1 MRILNL
7 KWIVIVGLFFS
18 LSLKAQSLEK
28 MKTMSVEELATFK
41 TNELKKELNLSEN
54 QAAKLQVV
62 NLEFAKV
69 ALPVIKSN
77 DAKFTVAKKL
87 KPLDEKRDQDLE
99 KILDKKQFELYKK
112 NKKKKISKLRAEFL
126 SEN

>member
-112 NKKKKISKLRAEFL
+112 NKEKKISKLRAEFL